1 MNLYNENFKL
11 VLKGF
16 LMGMA
21 DIVPG
26 VSGGTVAFI
35 LGIYDRL
42 VAAIASVNLDLLK
55 LIKERRFKDALKHV
69 DFTFLFFLLSGIF
82 LALILMSR
90 LMHYV
95 LNEHPV
101 PTWALFFGLI
111 LASIFY
117 LKNQIKDFYRGQ
129 NILLTILGAIIA
141 YFVVGAIPTETP
153 NDYLTIFLS
162 GAIAII
168 AMILPGISGS
178 FILLILGK
186 YIFITEALKSPFI
199 NNHLLVLITFSLGCL
214 VGILSFSKILN
225 FLLNKFHS
233 LTLCF
238 LTGFMIGSLRK
249 IWPWK
254 ETLETM
260 EVRGK
265 IIVLS
270 EKNILPHE
278 FNSTFFIAISLFV
291 IGFLAVFL
299 LERSQAKKG

>member
-153 NDYLTIFLS
+153 NDYLTTFLS

-186 YIFITEALKSPFI
+186 YIFITEALKSPII

-270 EKNILPHE
+270 EKNILPQE